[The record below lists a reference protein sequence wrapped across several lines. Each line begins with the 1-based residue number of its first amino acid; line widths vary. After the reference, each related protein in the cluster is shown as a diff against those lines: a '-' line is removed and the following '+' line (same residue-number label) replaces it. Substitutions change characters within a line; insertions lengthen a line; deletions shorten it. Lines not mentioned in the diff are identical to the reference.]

1 MATPEAILLQRLAQ
15 SQEDDPDRPR
25 PFFTN
30 IMARRSREL
39 HETEP
44 FLAMDSLRIV
54 MEELE
59 RQDPLAELES
69 VFRERLGQLH
79 ELEPERYPSPDEVLI
94 PQEGSRI
101 SMPFIARGEPG
112 SSGERGSSEER
123 RALSELW
130 LATRADLN
138 ARHENRMDQIRGEI
152 LRETL
157 KGYGLAVA
165 TAAGGLDEFIRERD
179 PTAGAR
185 EAVQREVG
193 EGASALRALL
203 AAAGRRI
210 GEGAAAAG
218 DVLGQGATDL
228 DFLIR
233 QFIREE
239 IVGSGG
245 AEFPE
250 GNPRAVAAERF
261 AGRR

>member
-79 ELEPERYPSPDEVLI
+79 ELEPERYPSPNDVTFS
-94 PQEGSRI
+94 EGV
-101 SMPFIARGEPG
+101 PVADGPVQ
-112 SSGERGSSEER
+112 
-123 RALSELW
+123 ELW
-130 LATRADLN
+130 LATRADLR
-138 ARHENRMDQIRGEI
+138 ARHEGLMNEVRGDL

-157 KGYGLAVA
+157 KGFGLSLGS
-165 TAAGGLDEFIRERD
+165 TAGALDEFIRERD

-203 AAAGRRI
+203 AAAGQRI